1 MIKIRREVSKANMN
15 QLSNEER
22 KLKSIGSRVSLKAKR
37 IDLELSIEE
46 ASKLI
51 GISKY
56 SLYNYE
62 NNRTVP
68 SVEIARQIAKAYNV
82 DIDDLRF
89 GKRRSDVVSSK

>member
-1 MIKIRREVSKANMN
+1 MN
-15 QLSNEER
+15 QLSNEEQ

-37 IDLELSIEE
+37 IDLELTIEE